1 MYIGRHRLS
10 QGLCRNLC
18 LSHSQDDDK
27 MYKILLL
34 SKKIGSKEI
43 NLSFSFIQE
52 IKRVLRIELKLMKD
66 KHVLLCRSCFQAKP
80 NCGTLKFMVYPILLK
95 QSTGCPV
102 KWLTKQYWLELKYI
116 QGL

>member
-18 LSHSQDDDK
+18 LSHSHDDDK

-43 NLSFSFIQE
+43 NVSVSFIQE
-52 IKRVLRIELKLMKD
+52 IKRVLQIELKLMKD

-80 NCGTLKFMVYPILLK
+80 KCGTLKFMVYPITLLK
-95 QSTGCPV
+95 QSTGCLV
-102 KWLTKQYWLELKYI
+102 KWFTKQYWLELKYI
-116 QGL
+116 

>member
-18 LSHSQDDDK
+18 LSHSHDDDK

-43 NLSFSFIQE
+43 NVSVSFIQE
-52 IKRVLRIELKLMKD
+52 IKLAQTFLMASEQLFPG
-66 KHVLLCRSCFQAKP
+66 LLHHLCCDVTQCKEKSCFDH
-80 NCGTLKFMVYPILLK
+80 
-95 QSTGCPV
+95 
-102 KWLTKQYWLELKYI
+102 
-116 QGL
+116 